1 MGLTDWQI
9 VMRGSWAYDFSY
21 TVASGL
27 TVEDRRAW
35 EHDLLAFYL
44 ERLAAAGGEAPA
56 MGDAWLAYRQQAIY
70 PCFIWLATIGRSVIQ
85 PKYQPDEIS
94 LGIIER
100 TANAILDLDPLG
112 AVNGRG

>member
-1 MGLTDWQI
+1 MGFTDWQI